1 MPGQTFAS
9 SVTHMTQP
17 LYRVACSQVSIVA
30 DREDV
35 IQQTLRRA
43 WEKRASLKN
52 ESCLRT
58 WIIRILLNVCHD
70 IQREKQRMLPTP
82 DFPDRA
88 APSGSESIDLLDCLL
103 RLDERERNP
112 ILLYY
117 IEGYDIR
124 QIASILRI
132 PQGTVKTRLQ
142 RGRSQ
147 LKAICR
153 EEVFEA

>member
-1 MPGQTFAS
+1 M
-9 SVTHMTQP
+9 
-17 LYRVACSQVSIVA
+17 
-30 DREDV
+30 
-35 IQQTLRRA
+35 
-43 WEKRASLKN
+43 
-52 ESCLRT
+52 
-58 WIIRILLNVCHD
+58 
-70 IQREKQRMLPTP
+70 
-82 DFPDRA
+82 A
-88 APSGSESIDLLDCLL
+88 APAGNRVDLVECLF
-103 RLDERERNP
+103 RLEERERMP
-112 ILLYY
+112 VLLYY